1 MNITPKPCVH
11 VTSLSLEVETTKN
24 VSGFIYKSS
33 STEVSFSKV
42 SRIINETS
50 RNVSISHQGNIFKK
64 IFRRII
70 TYVERDFDMQVMTFK
85 KSSVIRNRR

>member
-24 VSGFIYKSS
+24 VSGFICKSS
-33 STEVSFSKV
+33 NTAVSFSKV
-42 SRIINETS
+42 SRIINEIS
-50 RNVSISHQGNIFKK
+50 RNVSISHQGSIFKK

-70 TYVERDFDMQVMTFK
+70 TYIERDFDMRVMTFK

>member
-1 MNITPKPCVH
+1 MNITPKQCVH
-11 VTSLSLEVETTKN
+11 VTSLSLEVETTKS
-24 VSGFIYKSS
+24 VSGFIDNSS

-42 SRIINETS
+42 SRIIDEIS
-50 RNVSISHQGNIFKK
+50 RNVSISHQGNIFKR

-70 TYVERDFDMQVMTFK
+70 TYIERDFDMRVMTFK